1 MAVDILA
8 LFFINGCQAE
18 LLGAIDWLEAEK
30 LLNFIPDR
38 SLVKIILLHRFFQ
51 TKEMRLTNGHIL
63 LHIIDET
70 VIKLERFWQLCLIT
84 VATDEGLVARLE
96 IDEE

>member
-1 MAVDILA
+1 
-8 LFFINGCQAE
+8 
-18 LLGAIDWLEAEK
+18 
-30 LLNFIPDR
+30 
-38 SLVKIILLHRFFQ
+38 
-51 TKEMRLTNGHIL
+51 MRLTNGHIL